1 MPQSEPP
8 RSRSRQGENRPTP
21 ISSIVVVIPARNE
34 ADTIASALTIVDEAS
49 EMLPSIPVDVV
60 VACDRCTDDT
70 ALKSKTVRA
79 RNCVIHVVESTGWRT
94 VGEVRAAGVRQGL
107 LRATKRN
114 VSLPSVWIANTD
126 ADTSVGP
133 RWLVDQLRFA
143 NSGVDAVAGIVDL
156 RADGSL
162 SDLTVKV
169 FHEMYSSN
177 RHGHGHGQGHGQGDG
192 HVHGANLGVRA
203 CAYEIA
209 GGFPSLARSEDR
221 ALWQSL
227 VDSGHRCV
235 ASCDVSVQTS
245 GRLVGRVDE
254 GFAYWLAVRQSLAQ
268 ALTRDKNTPTVSPLA
283 S

>member
-34 ADTIASALTIVDEAS
+34 ADTIVSALTSVDEAS

-177 RHGHGHGQGHGQGDG
+177 RHGHGHGQGHGQGTVMCTG
-192 HVHGANLGVRA
+192 PIWV
-203 CAYEIA
+203 
-209 GGFPSLARSEDR
+209 
-221 ALWQSL
+221 
-227 VDSGHRCV
+227 SGHPRMKSPADFPVWRDRRTERSGSHSLTRAIVVWPRATCPCKPVV
-235 ASCDVSVQTS
+235 AWS
-245 GRLVGRVDE
+245 
-254 GFAYWLAVRQSLAQ
+254 A
-268 ALTRDKNTPTVSPLA
+268 ALTRVNNRPTVSPLA